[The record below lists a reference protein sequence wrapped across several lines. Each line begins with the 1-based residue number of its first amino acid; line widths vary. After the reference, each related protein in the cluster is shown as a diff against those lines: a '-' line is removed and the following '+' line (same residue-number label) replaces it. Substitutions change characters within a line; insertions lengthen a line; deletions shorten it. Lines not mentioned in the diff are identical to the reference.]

1 MRKLV
6 WVIPLLLLA
15 GGISLGALV
24 NYLSNTITLTTKVES
39 PLHLHDRAVIK
50 NGTVLQDPV
59 TIYGGDT
66 IDITY
71 KVDNRANN
79 AVDGVHRL
87 IITPLEGSELTGEEI
102 DDVTFT
108 YGDAEYQ
115 MCTETQTGDCVNITA
130 ADGVITIYSP
140 VITHEAGSEVD
151 TKFTITWDP
160 ATEPGTYRFEAQVI
174 VPTE

>member
-24 NYLSNTITLTTKVES
+24 NYLSNTITFQAEVKSPIEIHDLTA
-39 PLHLHDRAVIK
+39 PD
-50 NGTVLQDPV
+50 

-66 IDITY
+66 TDITY
-71 KVDNRANN
+71 VTDNYANN

-87 IITPLEGSELTGEEI
+87 IITPPEGSELTGEEI

-108 YGDAEYQ
+108 YGETEYP
-115 MCTETQTGDCVNITA
+115 MCTPDLTENCVDVVA
-130 ADGVITIYSP
+130 ADGVITLYSP
-140 VITHEAGSEVD
+140 TITHEAGSSVN

-160 ATEPGTYRFEAQVI
+160 ATEPGTYGFEAQVI
-174 VPTE
+174 VPE